1 MVLWCAERVGERKGD
16 PGIVGVRGRGGGVK
30 REMARSKEVR
40 EERDTQRDRNREKEK
55 SQRKQESER
64 ERRRPRQKRV
74 KVNQGVGLVSG
85 LLWEQ

>member
-1 MVLWCAERVGERKGD
+1 M
-16 PGIVGVRGRGGGVK
+16 GVRGRGGGVK

-64 ERRRPRQKRV
+64 ERRQTKTEAS
-74 KVNQGVGLVSG
+74 QGEPGGRSG
-85 LLWEQ
+85 FRSPLGTVDSWISWAIISCPHSQ